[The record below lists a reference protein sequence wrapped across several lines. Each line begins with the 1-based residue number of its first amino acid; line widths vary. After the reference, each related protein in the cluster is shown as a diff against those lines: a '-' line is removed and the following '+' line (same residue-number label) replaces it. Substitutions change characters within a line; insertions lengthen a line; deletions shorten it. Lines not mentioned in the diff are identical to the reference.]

1 MSGVFDLSKPGVR
14 AIPSSFGGGW
24 VVSLDAAGFQALHE
38 FFGKMPEPLAPLGGE
53 KGYIV
58 EPYQT
63 QDLAEHLRSCNVA
76 WEIGQ

>member
-24 VVSLDAAGFQALHE
+24 VVPLDAAGFQALHE
-38 FFGKMPEPLAPLGGE
+38 FFGEYPEPLAPLGGE
-53 KGYIV
+53 KGFIV
-58 EPYQT
+58 EPFQT